1 MNREKMENDRV
12 SRFEF
17 PTAYL
22 VIVSVLINVRHR
34 YEAGIIVFII
44 YPDKFFRGK
53 PLPPLVGTGN
63 EFRTG
68 FFWHRIQRDPKAAY
82 LVAID
87 TIVRLIMVPGSRLIG
102 SRFLD
107 QNMFVEDSDFFRAH
121 QFCSK
126 RSTGGFIKEMTIFR
140 NPVPVAVISKKISA
154 FIFTGVDP

>member
-1 MNREKMENDRV
+1 MDREKMENDGV

-22 VIVSVLINVRHR
+22 IIITVLVDVRHR

-44 YPDKFFRGK
+44 YPDKFFRSE

-68 FFWHRIQRDPKAAY
+68 FFWYRIQRDPKAADI
-82 LVAID
+82 VAID
-87 TIVRLIMVPGSRLIG
+87 TIVRLIMVPGCRLIG

-107 QNMFVEDSDFFRAH
+107 QNMFVEDSDFLRAH

-126 RSTGGFIKEMTIFR
+126 LSAGGFIKEMTVFR

-154 FIFTGVDP
+154 FIFTGVNP